1 MPEKTNKEEE
11 EEIIRLS
18 SFKNPPKTPSKPL
31 PPKQKPLEGF
41 VANQNQNANLK
52 QLDKE
57 KTAEV
62 VSRVAPTQLP
72 IKPNELIKKVPPK
85 KPETLKPILE
95 AKELDIQTL
104 QVPKPMIDK
113 KEAPLKPKKPLVAP
127 SKQDFPV
134 PPIKPNLTRHH
145 HKTKS
150 EKIEVMKE
158 EFAPKVPPVKPNK
171 ENFIKPKPSFL
182 STDYAKEELEVVQ
195 ENKPKFKPATNEQ
208 VFVDSAL
215 TRDLIQSQDTLDSK
229 KEFEPLQNIKIDS
242 QEAIFKPNN
251 EISIA
256 STEKEKEIDAFEP
269 KNSKT
274 FQDAQQKSMFV
285 QQEKTNK
292 NLQEQKSD
300 SDFPFQT
307 PVSNLQEN
315 NVETEETLNENIY
328 KNLEEEKNRQKRI
341 KDVVQEK
348 AEKRREE
355 KTKESRK
362 DKIQIAIAENA
373 EEKSE
378 SNLIDVAKQALPKHK
393 EEKKKKG
400 ASGRKKQKN
409 IESQPSTLQD
419 ELQQEVLENNETISK
434 KTKISVVSSL
444 EPKETL
450 EEEKTKDKP
459 LKDETKHQHDVQ
471 KQQNDA
477 QKQQNDVLTTQQH
490 ALPAKQQEE
499 VLTKQLKQ
507 VEPIFQAVANDKEE
521 QKQQIVLES
530 KDTKV
535 NPIEF
540 VETQN
545 NELSDKSKKQDKNK
559 EEEQLIALSKK
570 SEKEMNDAKQD
581 LEIQVVE
588 LFQKEKQEQ
597 TQVAEAKPDEYF
609 NEEEQLRLLK
619 RDKIILGAVL
629 LLIILGTLVVLLVPG
644 IMPMV

>member
-1 MPEKTNKEEE
+1 MSEKTNKEEE
-11 EEIIRLS
+11 EKIITPS

-41 VANQNQNANLK
+41 VANQNQNANL
-52 QLDKE
+52 QPLDKE

-127 SKQDFPV
+127 SKQDLPV

-182 STDYAKEELEVVQ
+182 STDYAIEELEVVQ

-328 KNLEEEKNRQKRI
+328 KNLEEEKNRQKKI

-362 DKIQIAIAENA
+362 DKVQIAIAENA

-409 IESQPSTLQD
+409 IESQSSTLQD

-434 KTKISVVSSL
+434 KSKISVVSSL

-459 LKDETKHQHDVQ
+459 LKDES
-471 KQQNDA
+471 
-477 QKQQNDVLTTQQH
+477 KQQNDVLTTQKD

-499 VLTKQLKQ
+499 VLTKQEKQ
-507 VEPIFQAVANDKEE
+507 IEPIFQAVANDKEE

-629 LLIILGTLVVLLVPG
+629 LLIILGTLIVLLVPG